1 MKKIK
6 YFIFA
11 IALMLLLSNNVLAVN
26 IQGCS
31 IDAEIDVKI
40 ANAVHT
46 IILIIQIVVPVL
58 IVIFGSL
65 DFAKAVIAQKEDE
78 IKKGQQTFIKRL
90 VAGIIVFFVVVI
102 VKLVVSF
109 AAGNEKDANGELTK
123 DTIINCANCFLNG
136 ANETSGKCND

>member
-6 YFIFA
+6 YFVFA

-58 IVIFGSL
+58 IVP
-65 DFAKAVIAQKEDE
+65 
-78 IKKGQQTFIKRL
+78 
-90 VAGIIVFFVVVI
+90 
-102 VKLVVSF
+102 
-109 AAGNEKDANGELTK
+109 
-123 DTIINCANCFLNG
+123 
-136 ANETSGKCND
+136 